1 MKLRRVLSASALFTA
16 LITPMVVQALE
27 VNIAA
32 DLPQVEVTHNGQK
45 TVIMRNQDKA
55 NTINPEFAA
64 TSRHC
69 PPYCIQPSV
78 LAPGVQTIGE
88 LEVLDYLKK
97 INDGDTSI
105 VVIDSRTPDWVA
117 KGTIPGSINIPWDQL
132 NIGHSNPFD
141 VEDLLKNHL
150 GVENSEGFFM
160 FDKAKTAVMFCNGA
174 WCGQSPTN
182 IRGLL
187 KIGYPADKVKWY
199 RGGMQD
205 WEMFGLSTIKSAQ

>member
-1 MKLRRVLSASALFTA
+1 MKFRMLFSASALLTA
-16 LITPMVVQALE
+16 LITPIAAQALE
-27 VNIAA
+27 VNITA
-32 DLPQVEVTHNGQK
+32 DMPQVEVTHNGQK
-45 TVIMRNQDKA
+45 TVIMRNQDQG
-55 NTINPEFAA
+55 NTINPEFAK

-69 PPYCIQPSV
+69 PPYCVLPSV
-78 LAPGVQTIGE
+78 IAPGVQTIAE

-141 VEDLLKNHL
+141 VEDLLKNQL

-160 FDKAKTAVMFCNGA
+160 FDKAKTVVMFCNGA

-182 IRGLL
+182 IKGLL
-187 KIGYPADKVKWY
+187 KIGYPADKIKWY

-205 WEMFGLSTIKSAQ
+205 WEMFGFSTIKSD